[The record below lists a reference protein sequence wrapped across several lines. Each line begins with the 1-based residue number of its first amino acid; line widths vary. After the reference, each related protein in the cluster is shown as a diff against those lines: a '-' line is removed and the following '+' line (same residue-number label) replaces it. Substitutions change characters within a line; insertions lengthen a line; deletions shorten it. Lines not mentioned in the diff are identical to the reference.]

1 MDCRIIIR
9 LRVQLR
15 VFLFL
20 KRYGTMLAWCDSAA
34 LFHHSAILKILH
46 YASSEK
52 GVYEKG
58 LTL

>member
-1 MDCRIIIR
+1 
-9 LRVQLR
+9 
-15 VFLFL
+15 
-20 KRYGTMLAWCDSAA
+20 MLAWCDSAA